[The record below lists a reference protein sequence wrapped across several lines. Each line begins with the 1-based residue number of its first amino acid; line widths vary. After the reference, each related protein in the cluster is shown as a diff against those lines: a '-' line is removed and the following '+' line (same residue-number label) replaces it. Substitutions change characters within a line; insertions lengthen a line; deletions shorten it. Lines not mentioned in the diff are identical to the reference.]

1 MSESGDDSQSTAVPK
16 FPIKLVMHRNTYA
29 NTLFD
34 VDGNVL
40 VGDSGFN
47 LNVFREEMKDMMIS
61 KKVRCIHYMT
71 KEPTYCYFITDQ
83 EQMDRFQRH
92 RDNGSQYPEM
102 NYHVYPDP

>member
-1 MSESGDDSQSTAVPK
+1 MSESGDSQSTATK

-29 NTLFD
+29 STLFD

-40 VGDSGFN
+40 VGESGHN

-61 KKVRCIHYMT
+61 KKVRCIHYMA